1 MFKTKDWRLSDLFR
15 TDGTDSVFSAN
26 KSIHKHVQ
34 STSQG
39 DMWKRYT
46 PAAYVYLGNFSHL
59 DWRNCPFF
67 YPTETW
73 LWMFTCSIP
82 PYYGTC
88 VSSLPWL
95 FLKDYTVQKLWIHT
109 QVCLYCCSVISSPL
123 RINTPSGR
131 NWNFL
136 MTYSSFFFNIPLIL
150 QFNTN

>member
-15 TDGTDSVFSAN
+15 TDGTDSVFFRQIRVFIN
-26 KSIHKHVQ
+26 TCKVHLKEIWEKVHPCCLCVLRK
-34 STSQG
+34 
-39 DMWKRYT
+39 
-46 PAAYVYLGNFSHL
+46 LFSSRL
-59 DWRNCPFF
+59 TQLSLF

-95 FLKDYTVQKLWIHT
+95 FFKDYTVQNLWIHT

-123 RINTPSGR
+123 RINTPWGR

-136 MTYSSFFFNIPLIL
+136 MTYSSYFFNIPLIL
-150 QFNTN
+150 QFNTK